1 VSDDKA
7 RRCKLKPVEPCVER
21 SWSKRFKL
29 NFGEPFSNVAFNSN
43 LRRHNK
49 EMQTKI
55 AIVSR
60 LRNSLPQLLAR
71 LRQVD
76 VGTKLGS
83 AHYLL
88 STAHKV
94 RRCMLTP

>member
-1 VSDDKA
+1 MLNEIHEGMVAPGERKDHLAGLKAACKLSDD
-7 RRCKLKPVEPCVER
+7 
-21 SWSKRFKL
+21 
-29 NFGEPFSNVAFNSN
+29 
-43 LRRHNK
+43 K

-55 AIVSR
+55 AIVTR
-60 LRNSLPQLLAR
+60 LGGRLPPLLER

-88 STAHKV
+88 STAHKAKGLEFPTV
-94 RRCMLTP
+94 VGSCRLNLRNPC